1 MHLKRIGCFI
11 LFPMSPRPHRSWCI
25 DTIHLLFK
33 VLFSLCFSSPW
44 PPAKSESHPKPNQQA
59 RCSTFVLMNYYF
71 SNLEILK
78 FSWVFPEEEK
88 FAITTDRFHNHPK
101 EMTGSS
107 WEQCLLLS
115 EIWGEQ
121 FHLFF
126 IKPQKWMMSFLCRRN
141 WYSTLYEGRYGLI
154 SSKIIVTS
162 WDAASPR
169 IVS

>member
-1 MHLKRIGCFI
+1 
-11 LFPMSPRPHRSWCI
+11 
-25 DTIHLLFK
+25 
-33 VLFSLCFSSPW
+33 
-44 PPAKSESHPKPNQQA
+44 
-59 RCSTFVLMNYYF
+59 MNYYF

-88 FAITTDRFHNHPK
+88 FSMTTDRFHNHPK

-126 IKPQKWMMSFLCRRN
+126 IKPQKWMMSFLRRRN
-141 WYSTLYEGRYGLI
+141 WYSTLCEGRYGLI

-162 WDAASPR
+162 WDAASPG
-169 IVS
+169 IVSWRWRMKPADRSTEQQAKVLIRSEKHTYFSRRPGCNFLSLTPNYLDAQDVAPCFSHGII